1 MSESD
6 FSEFTKLVQNDQK
19 LLERLKAA
27 ENPEALVAIAAEVGF
42 SFSLEDFTG
51 NQLSTK
57 DLSDEDLESVSGGF
71 LPVAVG
77 GGTIL
82 GREKSWWLCDVKA
95 LGVKGPGGI
104 GGHIEFK

>member
-51 NQLSTK
+51 NQLSSK
-57 DLSDEDLESVSGGF
+57 DLSDEDLESVSGGT
-71 LPVAVG
+71 VVI

-82 GREKSWWLCDVKA
+82 GREMTWWLCDVKK
-95 LGVKGPGGI
+95 LGVNGPGDI
-104 GGHIEFK
+104 GGNIEFK